1 VEDGI
6 VTIFT
11 IEEANASSY
20 TQALY
25 HASLCPQNVLDS
37 NGVSTNASA
46 LSTQLK
52 LERVTQQEKAILI
65 QSTHILHTDTH
76 TPILYVFK

>member
-1 VEDGI
+1 VEDRI

-11 IEEANASSY
+11 IQEANASSY

-37 NGVSTNASA
+37 NRVSTNASA

-52 LERVTQQEKAILI
+52 LERVTQQEKAI
-65 QSTHILHTDTH
+65 STHILHTDTH
-76 TPILYVFK
+76 TPTHILYVFK